1 MRAILG
7 LSRHNSL
14 LGHIYDDICVYLNG
28 MQQTSISCIKRGE
41 NMVAHSL
48 AKYAK
53 NIDDVVCWIE
63 DSPPLAVEA
72 LYQDSLHIID

>member
-1 MRAILG
+1 
-7 LSRHNSL
+7 
-14 LGHIYDDICVYLNG
+14 
-28 MQQTSISCIKRGE
+28 
-41 NMVAHSL
+41 MVAYTL

-53 NIDDVVCWIE
+53 NIDDVVYWIE